1 MNKLLQVIISC
12 TGLLFLLSMFVMIII
27 LVASIPVWVVT
38 SKMTIFIW
46 DIGLMLTTVL
56 FGFLYTLLGTYTNT
70 ET

>member
-1 MNKLLQVIISC
+1 MNKLLQVIVSF

-27 LVASIPVWVVT
+27 LVAPIPVWVVT

-56 FGFLYTLLGTYTNT
+56 FGLLYTLLGTYTNT

>member
-56 FGFLYTLLGTYTNT
+56 FGLLYTLLGTYTNT

>member
-1 MNKLLQVIISC
+1 MNKLLQVIVSF

-56 FGFLYTLLGTYTNT
+56 FGLLYTLLGTYRKT
-70 ET
+70 ER

>member
-1 MNKLLQVIISC
+1 MNKLLQVIVSF

-27 LVASIPVWVVT
+27 LVASIPVLVVT

-56 FGFLYTLLGTYTNT
+56 FGLLYTLLGTYTNT

>member
-1 MNKLLQVIISC
+1 MNKLLQVIVSF

-56 FGFLYTLLGTYTNT
+56 FGLLYTLLGTYTNT
-70 ET
+70 EI

>member
-1 MNKLLQVIISC
+1 MNKLLQVIVSF

-56 FGFLYTLLGTYTNT
+56 FGLLYTLLGTYTNT
-70 ET
+70 ER

>member
-1 MNKLLQVIISC
+1 MNKLLQVIVSF
-12 TGLLFLLSMFVMIII
+12 TGILFLLSMFVMIII

-38 SKMTIFIW
+38 SNMTIFMW

-56 FGFLYTLLGTYTNT
+56 FGLLYTLLGTYTNT

>member
-1 MNKLLQVIISC
+1 MNKLLQVIVSF

-56 FGFLYTLLGTYTNT
+56 FGLLYTLLGTYTNT

>member
-1 MNKLLQVIISC
+1 MNKLLQVIVSF

-38 SKMTIFIW
+38 RKMTIFIW

-56 FGFLYTLLGTYTNT
+56 FGLLYTLLGTYTNT

>member
-1 MNKLLQVIISC
+1 MNKLVQVIVSF
-12 TGLLFLLSMFVMIII
+12 TGLLFLLSMFVMII

-56 FGFLYTLLGTYTNT
+56 FGLLYTLLGTYTNT

>member
-1 MNKLLQVIISC
+1 MNKLLQVIVSF
-12 TGLLFLLSMFVMIII
+12 TGLLFLLSMFVMII

-56 FGFLYTLLGTYTNT
+56 YGLLYTLLGTYTNT